1 MEGKKKGFRVV
12 KPRPVLSPLRPC
24 ERSLQDL
31 LVSVCARVCV
41 CVRVH
46 GYSAGTRFEAV
57 WECGGDKISVFLNLI
72 YSYFL
77 RNCTEGYR
85 VTESRCFFFF
95 FLLFLD
101 LLSRS
106 TETETRAKP

>member
-24 ERSLQDL
+24 ERSQQDL
-31 LVSVCARVCV
+31 LISMCAQVFVSVRAH
-41 CVRVH
+41 VRAWIQRWH
-46 GYSAGTRFEAV
+46 KIRDNLGM
-57 WECGGDKISVFLNLI
+57 WGDKISLFFNLI

-95 FLLFLD
+95 FSF
-101 LLSRS
+101 S
-106 TETETRAKP
+106 

>member
-24 ERSLQDL
+24 ERSQQDL
-31 LVSVCARVCV
+31 LISVCAQVFV
-41 CVRVH
+41 SVRAHVRAWIQRWH
-46 GYSAGTRFEAV
+46 KIRDSLGM
-57 WECGGDKISVFLNLI
+57 WGDKISVFLNLI

-95 FLLFLD
+95 FSSF
-101 LLSRS
+101 S
-106 TETETRAKP
+106 